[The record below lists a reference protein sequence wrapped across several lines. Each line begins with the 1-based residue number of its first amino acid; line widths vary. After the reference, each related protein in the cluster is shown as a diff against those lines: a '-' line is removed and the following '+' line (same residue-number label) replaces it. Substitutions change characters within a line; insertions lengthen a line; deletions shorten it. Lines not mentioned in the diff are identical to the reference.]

1 MYVISRCLAG
11 VPCRY
16 DGKSKGV
23 PEIMELAEK
32 EEVLL
37 VCPEVLGG
45 LPTPR
50 VPSEIREGRV
60 VNKEGEDVTGAFV
73 RGAERAMALCR
84 EKDCGAAI
92 LKADSPSCGIGR
104 VHNGLF
110 DGGYAPLNGIFAD
123 MVLKAG
129 IPAMTEKEYLERIRK
144 TGRETEDG
152 AGPGE
157 EEKRKEP
164 EIRVIRA
171 ETLSHR
177 AGAFYV
183 RIQGMARAHHISL
196 EEEFDEH
203 DGEGTRYILITDEG
217 FPIATCRFYDL
228 EEGAA
233 MIGRVVVLPEYRGR
247 GLGRTVVLEAE
258 KWLSDLGF
266 EKAVVESRD
275 AAVEF
280 YKKLGYHVTDGTLL
294 KGPTFDCIRMEKTLA
309 E

>member
-11 VPCRY
+11 YPCRY

-23 PEIMELAEK
+23 PEIMELAGK

-50 VPSEIREGRV
+50 IPSEIRDGRV
-60 VNKEGEDVTGAFV
+60 INREGEDVTEAFV
-73 RGAERAMALCR
+73 KGAERAMALCR
-84 EKDCGAAI
+84 EKGCSAAI

-104 VHNGLF
+104 IHNGLF
-110 DGGYAPLNGIFAD
+110 DGGYTAASGIFAE
-123 MVLKAG
+123 MVLQAG
-129 IPAMTEKEYLERIRK
+129 IPAVTEREFLERIKK
-144 TGRETEDG
+144 T
-152 AGPGE
+152 AGEAEGGTRDVRE
-157 EEKRKEP
+157 EERGKTEFK
-164 EIRVIRA
+164 VIRA
-171 ETLSHR
+171 EDLPHR

-183 RIQGMARAHHISL
+183 RIQGMGKAHHISL
-196 EEEFDEH
+196 EDEFDEH
-203 DGEGTRYILITDEG
+203 DGDGTSYILVTKES
-217 FPIATCRFYDL
+217 FPIATCRFYGLDG
-228 EEGAA
+228 GAA

-275 AAVEF
+275 VAVEF
-280 YKKLGYHVTDGTLL
+280 YKKLGYKVTDGTLL
-294 KGPTFDCIRMEKTLA
+294 HGPTFDCIRMEKDLS

>member
-11 VPCRY
+11 YPCRY

-23 PEIMELAEK
+23 PEIMELSEK

-37 VCPEVLGG
+37 VCPEVMGG

-50 VPSEIREGRV
+50 IPSEIREGRV
-60 VNKEGEDVTGAFV
+60 VNREGQDVTEAFV

-84 EKDCGAAI
+84 EKGCSAAI

-104 VHNGLF
+104 IHNGLF
-110 DGGYAPLNGIFAD
+110 DGGYTARSGIFAE
-123 MVLKAG
+123 MVLQAG
-129 IPAMTEKEYLERIRK
+129 IPAVTEKEYLEKLRK
-144 TGRETEDG
+144 
-152 AGPGE
+152 ALE
-157 EEKRKEP
+157 EEEGEKAGLK
-164 EIRVIRA
+164 VIRA
-171 ETLSHR
+171 ENLPHR

-183 RIQGMARAHHISL
+183 RIQGMGRAHHIPL
-196 EEEFDEH
+196 EAEFDEH
-203 DGEGTRYILITDEG
+203 DGDETSYILITDEG

-228 EEGAA
+228 GEGAA

-247 GLGRTVVLEAE
+247 GLGRKVVLEAE

-275 AAVEF
+275 VAVDF

-294 KGPTFDCIRMEKTLA
+294 HGPTFDCIRMEKSLSG
-309 E
+309 

>member
-11 VPCRY
+11 YPCRY

-23 PEIMELAEK
+23 PEIMKLAEK

-50 VPSEIREGRV
+50 IPSEIREGRV
-60 VNKEGEDVTGAFV
+60 MNREGEDVTEAFV
-73 RGAERAMALCR
+73 KGAVKAMELIG
-84 EKDCGAAI
+84 EKGCSAAI
-92 LKADSPSCGIGR
+92 LKADSPSCGLGR
-104 VHNGLF
+104 IHNGLF
-110 DGGYAPLNGIFAD
+110 DGGYVSGNGIFAD
-123 MVLKAG
+123 MVLQAG
-129 IPAMTEKEYLERIRK
+129 IPAVTEREYLERL
-144 TGRETEDG
+144 GTEDG
-152 AGPGE
+152 AGQE
-157 EEKRKEP
+157 EEKKMKEP

-171 ETLSHR
+171 DSLAHR

-183 RIQGMARAHHISL
+183 RIQGMGRAHHISL
-196 EEEFDEH
+196 EAEFDEH
-203 DGEGTRYILITDEG
+203 DGEGTNYILAEDDG
-217 FPIATCRFYDL
+217 FPAATCRFYALDG
-228 EEGAA
+228 GAA

-275 AAVEF
+275 VAVEF
-280 YKKLGYHVTDGTLL
+280 YKKLGYKVTDGTLL
-294 KGPTFDCIRMEKTLA
+294 HGPTFDCIRMEKDLS

>member
-11 VPCRY
+11 YPCRY

-23 PEIMELAEK
+23 PEIMELSEK

-37 VCPEVLGG
+37 VCPEVMGG

-50 VPSEIREGRV
+50 IPSEIREGRV
-60 VNKEGEDVTGAFV
+60 VNREGQDVTEAFV
-73 RGAERAMALCR
+73 KGAEKAMALCR
-84 EKDCGAAI
+84 EKGCSAAI

-104 VHNGLF
+104 IHNGLF
-110 DGGYAPLNGIFAD
+110 DGGYKAENGIFAE
-123 MVLKAG
+123 MVLQAG
-129 IPAMTEKEYLERIRK
+129 IPAMTEKEYLEKSRK
-144 TGRETEDG
+144 
-152 AGPGE
+152 ALE
-157 EEKRKEP
+157 EEEGEKAGLK
-164 EIRVIRA
+164 VIRA
-171 ETLSHR
+171 VNLPHR

-183 RIQGMARAHHISL
+183 RIQGMGRAHHIPL
-196 EEEFDEH
+196 EAEFDEH
-203 DGEGTRYILITDEG
+203 DGDETSYILITDEG

-228 EEGAA
+228 GEGAA

-247 GLGRTVVLEAE
+247 GLGQKVVLEAE

-275 AAVEF
+275 VAVDF

-294 KGPTFDCIRMEKTLA
+294 HGPTFDCIRMEKSLSG
-309 E
+309 